1 MYSLNFELNEY
12 QKIKNEIS
20 IKITCCFTSKREHSP
35 AGLAVQFMN

>member
-1 MYSLNFELNEY
+1 MSALKFELNEY

-20 IKITCCFTSKREHSP
+20 IQITCCFTSKREHSP